1 MNINQYSIVYI
12 LITVI
17 IKATWLTVFLPARLL
32 ARTPPRLIQRLPP
45 RAQLARHLLVSKGA
59 VPWDQG
65 WVTFDVTTTLAR
77 PCLVVSW
84 TLSIELH
91 IALANNKQS
100 THFMK

>member
-17 IKATWLTVFLPARLL
+17 IKATWLAVFLPTRLL
-32 ARTPPRLIQRLPP
+32 ARPPPRLIQRLPP
-45 RAQLARHLLVSKGA
+45 RAQLARRLLASKGTT
-59 VPWDQG
+59 PWDQG
-65 WVTFDVTTTLAR
+65 WVAFDVTTTLAG
-77 PCLVVSW
+77 PCLVISW

-100 THFMK
+100 MHFMK

>member
-17 IKATWLTVFLPARLL
+17 IKATWLAVFLPTRLL
-32 ARTPPRLIQRLPP
+32 ARPPPRLIQRLPP
-45 RAQLARHLLVSKGA
+45 RAQLTRHLLVSKGA
-59 VPWDQG
+59 APWDQG
-65 WVTFDVTTTLAR
+65 WVTFNITATLAG
-77 PCLVVSW
+77 PCLVISW

-100 THFMK
+100 TCFVK

>member
-32 ARTPPRLIQRLPP
+32 ARPPPRLIQRLPP
-45 RAQLARHLLVSKGA
+45 RAQLTRHLLVSKGA

-65 WVTFDVTTTLAR
+65 WVAFDVTTTLAG
-77 PCLVVSW
+77 PCLVISW